1 MPPRPKPI
9 LARIANKIK
18 NPAGMTEDSL
28 VSELASWAGPAYD
41 KPHWIWGGHT
51 HLTGVST
58 IWNDTQPDQVC
69 RVIFTAIYGR
79 PLLPSWRIT
88 RTCEEPRC
96 VSPFHRQPQ
105 AVRGPDGY
113 VEKLPDH
120 NRAESSETVDDLVK
134 LFRAGWDFEKLINQG
149 KDFNMV
155 VDANIIYDAET
166 QGA

>member
-1 MPPRPKPI
+1 
-9 LARIANKIK
+9 
-18 NPAGMTEDSL
+18 
-28 VSELASWAGPAYD
+28 
-41 KPHWIWGGHT
+41 
-51 HLTGVST
+51 
-58 IWNDTQPDQVC
+58 
-69 RVIFTAIYGR
+69 
-79 PLLPSWRIT
+79 
-88 RTCEEPRC
+88 

>member
-1 MPPRPKPI
+1 MSSKSKPL
-9 LARIANKIK
+9 LARIAHKLVA
-18 NPAGMTEDSL
+18 PVGMTEESL
-28 VSELASWAGPAYD
+28 ATELASWTGPIND
-41 KPHWIWGGHT
+41 KPHWLWGGHAT
-51 HLTGVST
+51 PKGIPMV
-58 IWNDTQPDQVC
+58 WNGTQSEQVC
-69 RVIFTAIYGR
+69 RVLFAAIYGR
-79 PLLPSWRIT
+79 PLLSSWRIVGV
-88 RTCEEPRC
+88 CGESLC

-155 VDANIIYDAET
+155 VDANMIYDAE
-166 QGA
+166 A

>member
-1 MPPRPKPI
+1 MPTRSKTP
-9 LARIANKIK
+9 LARIAHKLVA
-18 NPAGMTEDSL
+18 PTGMTEESL
-28 VSELASWAGPAYD
+28 ATELASWAGPIND
-41 KPHWIWGGHT
+41 KPHWLWGGYAT
-51 HLTGVST
+51 VKGMAMVR
-58 IWNDTQPDQVC
+58 NNGQPEQVC
-69 RVIFTAIYGR
+69 RVLFAAIYGH

-88 RTCEEPRC
+88 RVCGEPLC
-96 VSPFHRQPQ
+96 VSPFHRQPK
-105 AVRGPDGY
+105 ATRGSDGF

-155 VDANIIYDAET
+155 VDANIIFDEET